1 MNKRPSLQFYPA
13 DWLKDPDL
21 QICSMN
27 TIGVWINL
35 LCRMWEV
42 KEEGIIKG
50 KPSDIALLIGA
61 KKSEFNRFLREAVT
75 HSFANVQENNGI
87 VTIVCRRMNKA
98 YIERE
103 KAKKRMKKYRSK
115 KSDANVTEDVTT
127 HSSSSS
133 SSSKNKPVL
142 FPFPERNVVSA
153 NCLLCTVIVQ
163 VLMTA
168 IFALDTHPPKSGRS
182 TDELR

>member
-1 MNKRPSLQFYPA
+1 
-13 DWLKDPDL
+13 
-21 QICSMN
+21 
-27 TIGVWINL
+27 
-35 LCRMWEV
+35 MWEV

-142 FPFPERNVVSA
+142 FPIPGKKCGKCKLPAVYCDSSGSYDRYLCLEHSPPEVRE
-153 NCLLCTVIVQ
+153 
-163 VLMTA
+163 
-168 IFALDTHPPKSGRS
+168 KYR
-182 TDELR
+182 